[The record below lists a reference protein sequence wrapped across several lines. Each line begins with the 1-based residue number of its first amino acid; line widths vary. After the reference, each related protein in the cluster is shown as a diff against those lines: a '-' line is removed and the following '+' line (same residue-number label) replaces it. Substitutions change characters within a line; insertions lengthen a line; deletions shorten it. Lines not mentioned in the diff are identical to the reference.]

1 MRRYLTILTIIMIV
15 SFASCKKERLYS
27 YDNSLKLSFS
37 SDTVTF
43 DTVFTTIGSSTRQ
56 LMIYNNNDDNLIINS
71 VRLAGGTSSQFS
83 INLDGE
89 SGYDFSNVEIYA
101 KDSLFLFVRVT
112 INPNND
118 NNPFF
123 VEDQLIFE
131 TIWLNCDLLKI
142 RFWFIIK

>member
-15 SFASCKKERLYS
+15 SFASCKKDILYS
-27 YDNSLKLSFS
+27 NDDSLKLSFS

-56 LMIYNNNDDNLIINS
+56 LMIYNNNNENLIINS
-71 VRLAGGTSSQFS
+71 VRLAGGASSQFS

-101 KDSLFLFVRVT
+101 QDSLFLFVRVT

-131 TIWLNCDLLKI
+131 TDRKSVV
-142 RFWFIIK
+142 